1 MKTDGKLNS
10 ILVCDDSDFDLEF
23 MVQELQSEGLERL
36 TAVKDPREVLPWL
49 EREEFD
55 LVLLDIEMPFIN
67 GVELTR
73 QIRERYSKI
82 ELPILVVTA
91 SSDKE
96 TRNSVLAC
104 GANDY
109 LLKPFDRIEMSLRVE
124 NLLTIRNVFKAQQ
137 QIERNL
143 EHEVKARTAKLD
155 MLIDTGIKM
164 SMVHDR
170 TQLLE
175 SILRE
180 GQKFLHCDA
189 ATMYLVTE
197 NKSLRFALRT
207 RDDSIPLIE
216 IPLIDEQTGLPNEKY
231 VATYVAIHNTP
242 ILIDDVYQETRF
254 DLSGTRRFDVESN
267 YRTVSMLT
275 VPMSPRNGQVIGVLQ
290 FLNALDPVTNAVVPF
305 PPDVFTLVEALASQA
320 AVALDNLLLVESHK
334 DLMESMIKVIAT
346 AIDAKSPYTG
356 RHCSRVPELGLIL
369 AKVASD
375 VSSGPLADFRFN
387 SEEEWREFRIG
398 AWLHDCGKVT
408 TPEYVIDKATKL
420 ETIYNRIHE
429 IRMRFEVL
437 LRDAEIERLHALHH
451 GENPVDAQARYAAR
465 KAALTDDFAFIAQCN
480 IGGETMTDELI
491 ERLEGIAGLTWT
503 RHFDDRLGLSRAEEA
518 RLQSVPVQPLPAI
531 ERLLDNRPNHLVP
544 REESDVPDP
553 AFGFRIDIPDHL
565 YNHGELYNLSIRRG
579 TLTREERYKIA
590 EHMIFTVI
598 MLEQMGFP
606 KQLKRVIEY
615 ATTHHE
621 TLNSDG
627 YPRRLGAKDLSIP
640 ARILAI
646 ADIFEAL
653 TAPDRPYKKPSTVSE
668 AVKILFEMKMR
679 GNIDPDL
686 FDLFLSSGAYL
697 RYAEKYLKPEQID
710 AMDITPYL
718 SARPGWQQT
727 SS

>member
-1 MKTDGKLNS
+1 MAKLDKLS
-10 ILVCDDSDFDLEF
+10 KVLVCDDSQFDLEF
-23 MVQELQSEGLERL
+23 LVAELHSEGFKDVRG
-36 TAVKDPREVLPWL
+36 VGDPRQVMSLLEQEV
-49 EREEFD
+49 FD
-55 LVLLDIEMPFIN
+55 LVLLDIEMPFID
-67 GVELTR
+67 GVGLTR
-73 QIRERYSKI
+73 QIREKFSKI
-82 ELPILVVTA
+82 QLPILVVTA
-91 SSDKE
+91 SDDKN
-96 TRNSVLAC
+96 TRNRALSC

-109 LLKPFDRIEMSLRVE
+109 LIKPFDRIEMNLRVD
-124 NLLTIRNVFKAQQ
+124 NLLMVRNVFKAQQ
-137 QIERNL
+137 EIERNL
-143 EHEVKARTAKLD
+143 EREVKARTSKLD

-170 TQLLE
+170 TKLLE
-175 SILRE
+175 NILQE
-180 GQKFLHCDA
+180 GKKFLHCDA

-197 NKSLRFALRT
+197 DKSLRFVLRT
-207 RDDSIPLIE
+207 REDSIPLAE
-216 IPLIDEQTGLPNEKY
+216 IPLVDMETGLPNEKY
-231 VATYVAIHNTP
+231 VSTYVAIHNAP

-254 DLSGTRRFDVESN
+254 DLSGTRKFDAGSN

-305 PPDVFTLVEALASQA
+305 PPDVFILIEALASQA
-320 AVALDNLLLVESHK
+320 AVALDNLLLVEAHK
-334 DLMESMIKVIAT
+334 DLMENMIKVIAT

-375 VSSGPLADFRFN
+375 VTSGPLADFRFS

-420 ETIYNRIHE
+420 ETIYNRLHE

-437 LRDAEIERLHALHH
+437 LRDAKIERLSALQK
-451 GENPVDAQARYAAR
+451 GENPAQVNSRYDAR
-465 KAALTDDFAFIAQCN
+465 KATLLDDFAFVAECNVGSEAMTDARVERLAQIAQ
-480 IGGETMTDELI
+480 
-491 ERLEGIAGLTWT
+491 ATWL
-503 RHFDDRLGLSRAEEA
+503 RHFDDRLGLSREEEV
-518 RLQSVPVQPLPAI
+518 RLQSVPVQALPVI
-531 ERLLDNRPNHLVP
+531 ERLLDDKPNHRVP
-544 REESDVPDP
+544 RELGEVPDP
-553 AFGFRIDIPDHL
+553 SFGFRIEIPEHR
-565 YNHGELYNLSIRRG
+565 YNHGEIYNLSIRRG
-579 TLTREERYKIA
+579 TLTKEERYKIY

-627 YPRRLGAKDLSIP
+627 YPRQLGPQDLSIP

-653 TAPDRPYKKPSTVSE
+653 TAPDRPYKRPSTVSE
-668 AVKILFEMKMR
+668 AVKILFGMKMR

-686 FDLFLSSGAYL
+686 FDLFLTSGAYL
-697 RYAEKYLKPEQID
+697 RYAEKYLNAEQID
-710 AMDITPYL
+710 ALDITLYL
-718 SARPGWQQT
+718 AKGPVAPRPGI
-727 SS
+727 